1 MLDATPASQQPTHD
15 PQQTRVLFWIA
26 TCSAIGAFATWC
38 YSLLVNLNTTW
49 DLWGVPALVIVC
61 VGSAVALR
69 LRPDWT
75 QQITL
80 CCLGAACVYC
90 LGSTASA
97 AYEVGALGWLSLSAV
112 SQFSPLLYVA
122 AFITLNRG
130 APLLSW
136 LHYLGLVLLYVVVVH
151 SPWRAQEP
159 DHVTYTWWLPVLLS
173 FPCYIVGLQYISL
186 LRERILASE
195 RAHQE
200 AKESFLAML
209 SHEIRTPLQSM
220 LGSIDL
226 LAIKVRSDAEHRA
239 VARLRESAAQ
249 LDAHLRDVTEFTRL
263 ESPAWRMR
271 EDQVNLLILCR
282 DVVDALQTQ
291 AHSRQIS
298 LRMLWRDQ
306 PQAQDDEPPART
318 PDWARVVTDE
328 VRLKQVLNNL
338 LSNALKYTLEGSVT
352 LTVIGPGVV
361 QGRAVGLTL
370 EVRDT
375 GIGMPPES
383 LPQIFQPYVRLEDS
397 RVRRE
402 EGTGLGLAVVQLLTH
417 RLGLKL
423 SVESQ
428 PDQGTTFHLRWP
440 VA

>member
-15 PQQTRVLFWIA
+15 PHQTRVLFWIA
-26 TCSAIGAFATWC
+26 ACAAVGASAVYG
-38 YSLLVNLNTTW
+38 YSLYANLNTTW
-49 DLWGVPALVIVC
+49 DFYGVPVLIAAFA
-61 VGSAVALR
+61 GSAVALHWW
-69 LRPDWT
+69 PQWT
-75 QQITL
+75 QRTAL
-80 CCLGAACVYC
+80 FCLGTASVYW

-97 AYEVGALGWLSLSAV
+97 AYQAGPLGWLSLTSV
-112 SQFSPLLYVA
+112 SQFAPLLYVA

-136 LHYLGLVLLYVVVVH
+136 LHYLGLVLLFVVVVH
-151 SPWRAQEP
+151 SPWRAHEP
-159 DHVTYTWWLPVLLS
+159 DHVTYTWWLSVLLA

-298 LRMLWRDQ
+298 LRLLWRAQ
-306 PQAQDDEPPART
+306 PEAQDDEPPART
-318 PDWARVVTDE
+318 PDWARIVTDE

-352 LTVIGPGVV
+352 LTVIGPGQA
-361 QGRAVGLTL
+361 QGRAAGLSL

-383 LPQIFQPYVRLEDS
+383 LPLIFQPYVRLEDS

-428 PDQGTTFHLRWP
+428 PDQGTTFLLRWP